1 MTNLNHLSTFNKAS
15 IMLITGICLTSLA
28 IPYAM
33 AETAVKDVGVK
44 DIVAEAPADA
54 DFKKLD
60 INGDKKISLKESV
73 KDKSLATSFDMTDMN
88 KDGNVTPDEYSSY
101 KATTMKGL
109 DGAAPA
115 ATPSGAAPTPPAT
128 GY

>member
-1 MTNLNHLSTFNKAS
+1 MLKLNHLSTFNKAS
-15 IMLITGICLTSLA
+15 IALIASISFVSLA

-33 AETAVKDVGVK
+33 AEYSGR

-60 INGDKKISLKESV
+60 INGDKKVSLKEAV
-73 KDKSLATSFDMTDMN
+73 KDKSLVSSFDMTDMN
-88 KDGNVTPDEYSSY
+88 KDGSITPDEYSSY
-101 KATTMKGL
+101 KFSTKSL
-109 DGAAPA
+109 DSAAPA
-115 ATPSGAAPTPPAT
+115 ATTPPPAT

>member
-1 MTNLNHLSTFNKAS
+1 MLKLNHLSTFNKAS
-15 IMLITGICLTSLA
+15 IALIAGISFVSLA

-33 AETAVKDVGVK
+33 AESAGK

-60 INGDKKISLKESV
+60 VNGDKKVSLKEAV
-73 KDKSLATSFDMTDMN
+73 KDKALATSFDMTDMN
-88 KDGNVTPDEYSSY
+88 KDGNITPDEYSSY
-101 KATTMKGL
+101 KASLKSL
-109 DGAAPA
+109 DSAVP
-115 ATPSGAAPTPPAT
+115 TAAPTSAAPTTPPA

>member
-1 MTNLNHLSTFNKAS
+1 MTNITHLSTFNKAA
-15 IMLITGICLTSLA
+15 IALIAGISLISLS

-33 AETAVKDVGVK
+33 AESAAKDV
-44 DIVAEAPADA
+44 VAEAPADA

-60 INGDKKISLKESV
+60 VNSDKKISLKEAV
-73 KDKSLATSFDMTDMN
+73 KDKSLASSFDMTDMN

-101 KATTMKGL
+101 KAGSMKL
-109 DGAAPA
+109 DSAAPASAAPA
-115 ATPSGAAPTPPAT
+115 AAPPAT